1 MHVRLD
7 EDSTTK
13 DLMMEFLG
21 KIRAGEALLKG
32 PLRALLNLCAR
43 FEPDVEGARVSV
55 LLARIDN
62 CGQPLNSHSPPRDR
76 AAIPHLVGESAQ

>member
-7 EDSTTK
+7 EGSTNK

-21 KIRAGEALLKG
+21 KMRARQALLKG
-32 PLRALLNLCAR
+32 PLRALLNLWAR
-43 FEPDVEGARVSV
+43 FEPDVEGACVSF

-62 CGQPLNSHSPPRDR
+62 CGQPLNSHCPPRDR
-76 AAIPHLVGESAQ
+76 AAIPHLIGE

>member
-7 EDSTTK
+7 EGSTNK

-21 KIRAGEALLKG
+21 KIRAGQSLLKE
-32 PLRALLNLCAR
+32 PLPALLNLWTR
-43 FEPDVEGARVSV
+43 FEPDVLGARVSV

-62 CGQPLNSHSPPRDR
+62 CGQPLNSHSQPRDR
-76 AAIPHLVGESAQ
+76 AAIPHLIGEQA

>member
-7 EDSTTK
+7 EGRTTK

-21 KIRAGEALLKG
+21 KIRAGLKG
-32 PLRALLNLCAR
+32 PLRALLNLWAR

-76 AAIPHLVGESAQ
+76 AAIPHLIGE